1 MPNKAFSSISL
12 GAEMKEWF
20 RIRCNNEGW
29 TYDEGMEDYKLK
41 CVMLDYHKKVELAEF
56 KAKARKKEGIA

>member
-20 RIRCNNEGW
+20 RIRCNNQGW
-29 TYDEGMEDYKLK
+29 TYDQGMEDYKLK
-41 CVMLDYHKKVELAEF
+41 CIELAEF

>member
-20 RIRCNNEGW
+20 RIRCNNQGW
-29 TYDEGMEDYKLK
+29 TYDQGMENYKAITEELE
-41 CVMLDYHKKVELAEF
+41 KKGVA
-56 KAKARKKEGIA
+56 